1 METSGASAHRI
12 RRLAE
17 VAAFVA
23 VYIGI
28 GELTDAGI
36 EAYLVLG
43 IPLTLGFQLLVRRRP
58 IRELWVRSGPEFALS
73 TLVRVLV
80 VLLAIYP
87 AYQLIEVI
95 TDSAKGEAAQIL
107 YYAAAVIG
115 AGAGAY
121 AYSHFSRETWK
132 FLGLCLATAGV
143 IGVVPDILGEVYS
156 ITHPAASQPDDDF
169 GVFVTSLLLLIPVVY
184 VMEEVTFRGALDSHA
199 HHEGERHGIWTAI
212 FVSAL
217 WGAWHGPVIG
227 WDQIVGLVLFQGAVG
242 TFLSIWWRR
251 SGNLG
256 VSGTTH
262 ALADSIRNGMGH
274 SP

>member
-1 METSGASAHRI
+1 M
-12 RRLAE
+12 AE
-17 VAAFVA
+17 VFAFVA
-23 VYIGI
+23 LYIAI
-28 GELTDAGI
+28 GEATDAGI
-36 EAYLVLG
+36 YAYLVLG
-43 IPLTLGFQLLVRRRP
+43 IPLTAGFQLLVRRRP
-58 IRELWVRSGPEFALS
+58 IRELWVRSGPAFALA
-73 TLVRVLV
+73 TIFRVLA

-87 AYQLIEVI
+87 AYQLIDVI
-95 TDSAKGEAAQIL
+95 ADSPAGEAGHVL
-107 YYAAAVIG
+107 YLIAAMVG
-115 AGAGAY
+115 AYAGAY

-156 ITHPAASQPDDDF
+156 LTHPAISQPDNDF
-169 GVFVTSLLLLIPVVY
+169 GVFITSLLLLIPVVY

-199 HHEGERHGIWTAI
+199 QHEGESHGIWTAI
-212 FVSAL
+212 FVSML

-227 WDQIVGLVLFQGAVG
+227 WDQIVGLVLYQGAVG

-262 ALADSIRNGMGH
+262 ALIDSIRNGMGH